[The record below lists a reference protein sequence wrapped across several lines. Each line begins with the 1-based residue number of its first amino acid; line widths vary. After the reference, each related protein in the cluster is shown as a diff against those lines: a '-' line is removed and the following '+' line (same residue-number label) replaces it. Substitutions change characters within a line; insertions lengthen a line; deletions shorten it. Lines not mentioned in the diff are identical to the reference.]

1 MSEESRPTP
10 SFGSARR
17 GYNRQDVDTYLREIE
32 ERLDELEKDRSILQ
46 ARLTDFSEGA
56 ADVRGEIDAV
66 GEDVDRI
73 LRAAEAASEGMRS
86 RASEESARWRAEA
99 DAKAR
104 ETLAQAQEAAEH
116 IRGDAWDTATEV
128 LEQAKHQYRGVLQ
141 QSQQESLTVRAEA
154 EREAHQLVA
163 NARRNIEE
171 ETRKA
176 RMDSE
181 LMVAQARSETDKL
194 IETAKREAEA
204 AQERAKVLEQRR
216 AELMAEL
223 DTAQAAIS
231 QLDSDL
237 EKRKA
242 SLQAAGFDDST
253 VRVVPAEE
261 PEKEWLDEERS
272 VRLVSASEFGDSGPV
287 DADDLVAEVVRLRE
301 ESRRAELEPPAPE
314 ILQAATEEPEP
325 EVAEP
330 VLPAAP
336 QPVVEEVAPAPVVEI
351 EPEIEPE
358 PEPEPAVELEPEP
371 VVEPEPEP
379 EPEPTALADDLND
392 LFTSLR
398 GAGPPSGES
407 SLNGSTSATAEGA
420 SAVAVVEPQTDWTVN
435 PFDLRDRLLLP
446 IANRSLRDVKRSI
459 VDAQNQ
465 MLEEL
470 RTKPVEWEPDV
481 TLLESAFGDD
491 LRRLAQESHVA
502 GYAAAAELS
511 GVDTTPHPDVEPEDP
526 TPQVSN
532 ALGEELSEAMRK
544 SREAEAGEREM
555 AAAISKVF
563 RTWRT
568 DGAERWLRAASFSAY
583 HDGLLW
589 GLAELGVSKVRGVV
603 NGSSCSEC
611 PGRVGERWTPG
622 DTLPEG
628 TGIPPIHVDCQC
640 TLAPA
645 D

>member
-17 GYNRQDVDTYLREIE
+17 GYNRQDVDTYLREIQA
-32 ERLDELEKDRSILQ
+32 RLDELEKDRSILQ

-73 LRAAEAASEGMRS
+73 LRAAEAAAEGMRS

-104 ETLAQAQEAAEH
+104 ETLAQAQAAAEH

-128 LEQAKHQYRGVLQ
+128 LEQAKHLYRGVLQ
-141 QSQQESLTVRAEA
+141 QSQQESLTLRAEA
-154 EREAHQLVA
+154 EREAHQLVS
-163 NARRNIEE
+163 NARHNIEE

-194 IETAKREAEA
+194 IEAAKREAEA

-216 AELMAEL
+216 TELMAEL

-237 EKRKA
+237 EKRKT

-287 DADDLVAEVVRLRE
+287 DADDVVAEVAKLRE
-301 ESRRAELEPPAPE
+301 ESQRAELEPPAPE
-314 ILQAATEEPEP
+314 VLEVEPEEPEL

-330 VLPAAP
+330 VLVAAP
-336 QPVVEEVAPAPVVEI
+336 EPVVEEVAPDPVV
-351 EPEIEPE
+351 
-358 PEPEPAVELEPEP
+358 EPEPAVEPEPDP

-379 EPEPTALADDLND
+379 VVEHIALADDLND

-398 GAGPPSGES
+398 GAGPPSSES
-407 SLNGSTSATAEGA
+407 SLNGSNSATAEGA
-420 SAVAVVEPQTDWTVN
+420 SAVAVVEPQTDWSVN

-470 RTKPVEWEPDV
+470 RTKPAEWEPDV
-481 TLLESAFGDD
+481 ALLESAFGDD
-491 LRRLAQESHVA
+491 LRQLAQESHVA

-532 ALGEELSEAMRK
+532 ALGEELIEAMRK
-544 SREAEAGEREM
+544 AREAEAGEREM

-622 DTLPEG
+622 DSLPEG